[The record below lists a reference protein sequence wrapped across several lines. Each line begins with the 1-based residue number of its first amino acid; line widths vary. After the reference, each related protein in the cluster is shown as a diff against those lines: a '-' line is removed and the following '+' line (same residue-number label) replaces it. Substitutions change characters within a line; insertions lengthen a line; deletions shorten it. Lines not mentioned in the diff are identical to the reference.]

1 MKVVMLIRN
10 QDAIVMATASSRTKD
25 ESKGTS
31 NGSAENFHL
40 KGFKEFREPCGKKQS
55 PVDSK
60 KLRSS
65 FSQLQGT
72 GFCQQ
77 SK

>member
-25 ESKGTS
+25 ESKGVS

-40 KGFKEFREPCGKKQS
+40 KR
-55 PVDSK
+55 
-60 KLRSS
+60 
-65 FSQLQGT
+65 
-72 GFCQQ
+72 
-77 SK
+77 